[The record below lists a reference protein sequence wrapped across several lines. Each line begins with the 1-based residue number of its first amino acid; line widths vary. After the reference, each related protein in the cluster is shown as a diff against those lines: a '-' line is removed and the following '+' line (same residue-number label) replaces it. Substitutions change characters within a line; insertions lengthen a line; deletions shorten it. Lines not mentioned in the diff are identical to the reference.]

1 MGIIGSQHAG
11 GLNLIGGGASGVISP
26 ASMYSVGRGIMALNV
41 ASVAWSAA
49 NRALFVPFRVTEI
62 STAYQMM
69 FGCGATAGGNV
80 SVGIYDLW
88 FNLLVSASAA
98 RSASN
103 EIIVNITDTELL
115 PGTYFMAMSVDGTT
129 NVIAFAATNAD
140 LAHMIGVRMMETAYP
155 LPDPATPVK
164 TAAVH
169 VPYIGVWLRSE

>member
-11 GLNLIGGGASGVISP
+11 GLYTLGGGASGVITPS
-26 ASMYSVGRGIMALNV
+26 SLYSVGRGIAAINP
-41 ASVAWSAA
+41 ASAAWSAA

-62 STAYQMM
+62 TTAYQMM
-69 FGCGATAGGNV
+69 FGCGTTGGGNV
-80 SVGIYDLW
+80 DVGIYDAA
-88 FNLLVSASAA
+88 FNRLTRASAA

-103 EIIVNITDTELL
+103 EIVVNIPDVTLL

-129 NVIAFAATNAD
+129 NIISYAGVNAQIC
-140 LAHMIGVRMMETAYP
+140 HMIGVRMEESAYT

-164 TAAVH
+164 TAATA